1 MNSIMGPDFNEK
13 VAEKW
18 NLWVREQYTVYCSP
32 WKSQPLRL
40 LFMKQYMNSNRIP
53 WNEYPKKKKKRRRRR
68 RRGKR
73 KTCKHWNATR
83 IQTSPKSI
91 TNATLLLTTTICHI
105 NKYKKFCQI
114 LFVYK
119 ISKKKKKNFRSSCSL
134 VVILHLKQDN

>member
-1 MNSIMGPDFNEK
+1 MNSIMGSDFNEK
-13 VAEKW
+13 VTEKW
-18 NLWVREQYTVYCSP
+18 NLWVREQYTVHCSP
-32 WKSQPLRL
+32 WKSQHLWL

-53 WNEYPKKKKKRRRRR
+53 WNEWKPQKEKDKKKKKKKW
-68 RRGKR
+68 GKR

-119 ISKKKKKNFRSSCSL
+119 ISKKKKKFY
-134 VVILHLKQDN
+134 VVHVN

>member
-1 MNSIMGPDFNEK
+1 MNSIMGSDFNEK
-13 VAEKW
+13 VTEKW
-18 NLWVREQYTVYCSP
+18 NLWVREQYTVHCSP
-32 WKSQPLRL
+32 WKSQHLRL

-53 WNEYPKKKKKRRRRR
+53 WNEWKPQKEKDKKKKKKKKW
-68 RRGKR
+68 GKR

-119 ISKKKKKNFRSSCSL
+119 ISKKKKKFY
-134 VVILHLKQDN
+134 VVHVN

>member
-1 MNSIMGPDFNEK
+1 MGSDFNEK
-13 VAEKW
+13 VTEKW
-18 NLWVREQYTVYCSP
+18 NLWVREQYTVHCSP
-32 WKSQPLRL
+32 WKSQHLRL

-53 WNEYPKKKKKRRRRR
+53 WNEWKPQKEKDKKKKKKKW
-68 RRGKR
+68 GKR

-119 ISKKKKKNFRSSCSL
+119 ISKKKKKFY
-134 VVILHLKQDN
+134 VVHVN